1 MSTEEAGIKTQ
12 AQLLDTELNKYM
24 STRTQVWDLADVVK
38 LGNKLTE
45 DQIQKIQTLKAEVD
59 RSEAYLKLNLRSQQ
73 LEFRTIYEQNKNVE
87 EVVNEKLQS
96 KLSEIESQ
104 NAKLQSQVDTVSELI
119 DKRKQITDLLN
130 LFISGNQDLELSKDE
145 LEKTFQGYDMEPVY
159 KMGKRSG
166 KIYRFKKLHLKES
179 VQQLNAKIKDKEA
192 QIQKLKANIRE
203 KKARWERLS
212 KIIASNLES
221 LKEDLEPELK

>member
-1 MSTEEAGIKTQ
+1 MSTEEAGIRTQ

-24 STRTQVWDLADVVK
+24 STRTQVWDLANVVK

-45 DQIQKIQTLKAEVD
+45 DQIQKIQSLKAD
-59 RSEAYLKLNLRSQQ
+59 INRSEAFLKLNLRSQQ
-73 LEFRTIYEQNKNVE
+73 LEFRTIYEQNKDVE
-87 EVVNEKLQS
+87 EIVNEKLQS
-96 KLSEIESQ
+96 KLSEIEAQ

-119 DKRKQITDLLN
+119 DKRNQITDLLN

-159 KMGKRSG
+159 KMAKRSG
-166 KIYRFKKLHLKES
+166 KIYRFRKLHLKES

-203 KKARWERLS
+203 KKARWDRLS

-221 LKEDLEPELK
+221 LKEDLVTELR